1 MARESK
7 PKWLDRLWER
17 RRERRERA
25 LERQRHRTAHQRDLE
40 RAGKVGG
47 SMDIGAGGSP

>member
-1 MARESK
+1 MGQETTR
-7 PKWLDRLWER
+7 KWLDRLR
-17 RRERRERA
+17 QRRRQRRERK